1 MRAFEMAV
9 VLAAVVMIGAH
20 SPAFSQA
27 TNAPPPPVINRGGP
41 ITPLGGYV
49 TGSIACAAVSP
60 MIATVILGRELTI
73 IEAYHTTLGCM
84 LGPLGWL
91 LADERRRRRTPH
103 GTAIAGAIAANS
115 KLVGVAPKVRI
126 LAVRAFSGSGES
138 AQSTTFNILKGIDW
152 AAAKN
157 ARIINMSVAGRA
169 DPMLRQMLAIANA
182 RGIVLVAAV
191 GNAGP
196 KPPPLY
202 PGADAGVIGV
212 TATDA
217 DDRLMPQANRG
228 PQVAVA
234 APRVEILAAAP
245 DGKNQITSGT
255 SVAAAH
261 VSGVAALLLA
271 NRSLLRRK
279 CAAISSGPRIA
290 FPGRAMKSEQAS
302 SMHLLS

>member
-1 MRAFEMAV
+1 MRAFAKAA
-9 VLAAVVMIGAH
+9 VLAATVMIGAH
-20 SPAFSQA
+20 TRAFSHA
-27 TNAPPPPVINRGGP
+27 TTAPPPPVINRGGP

-49 TGSIACAAVSP
+49 IGSIACAAVSP

-73 IEAYHTTLGCM
+73 SEAYHTTLGCM

-126 LAVRAFSGSGES
+126 LALRAFSGSGES

-157 ARIINMSVAGRA
+157 TRIINMSFAGPG
-169 DPMLRQMLAIANA
+169 DPMLRQMLAIAKA

-196 KPPPLY
+196 KSPPLF
-202 PGADAGVIGV
+202 PGADAGVIGA

-217 DDRLMPQANRG
+217 DDRLMPQANRD

-234 APRVEILAAAP
+234 APGVEILAAAP
-245 DGKNQITSGT
+245 DGKYQITSGP
-255 SVAAAH
+255 SVAAAD

-279 CAAISSGPRIA
+279 CAAITYGPRIA
-290 FPGRAMKSEQAS
+290 FPGRAMKSEQVS

>member
-1 MRAFEMAV
+1 
-9 VLAAVVMIGAH
+9 
-20 SPAFSQA
+20 
-27 TNAPPPPVINRGGP
+27 
-41 ITPLGGYV
+41 
-49 TGSIACAAVSP
+49 

-73 IEAYHTTLGCM
+73 SEAYHTTLGCM

-103 GTAIAGAIAANS
+103 GTAIAGTIAANS

-126 LAVRAFSGSGES
+126 LALRAFSGSGES

-157 ARIINMSVAGRA
+157 TRIINMSFAGPG
-169 DPMLRQMLAIANA
+169 DPMLRQMLAIAKA

-196 KPPPLY
+196 KSPPLF
-202 PGADAGVIGV
+202 PGADAGVIGA

-217 DDRLMPQANRG
+217 DDRLMPQANRD

-234 APRVEILAAAP
+234 APGVEILAAAP
-245 DGKNQITSGT
+245 DGKYQITSGP

-279 CAAISSGPRIA
+279 CAAITSGPRIA
-290 FPGRAMKSEQAS
+290 FPGRAMKSEQVS